1 MTQLDLL
8 SDTLSLER
16 QRILDHL
23 DEGTDC
29 RACGQLAKR
38 YRRRLNTSMVR
49 FLIGLVRAGGWTH
62 YLDVPHRG
70 QDYSFLKFFGLA
82 ETKASTSGAASGS
95 GYWRATDAGRVFVR
109 WNGQVSPYEVYMYD
123 GVPMGFTG
131 GFVTA
136 QEALGRRFDLRELMG

>member
-1 MTQLDLL
+1 MPDTRVALDHLYPP

-16 QRILDHL
+16 QRILDHF

-70 QDYSFLKFFGLA
+70 QDYAFLAWWGLA
-82 ETKASTSGAASGS
+82 CRGGGP
-95 GYWRATDAGRVFVR
+95 GYWHATDAGHRFVSGDESVADSVWIYNDR
-109 WNGQVSPYEVYMYD
+109 LESRSTQLI
-123 GVPMGFTG
+123 
-131 GFVTA
+131 TA